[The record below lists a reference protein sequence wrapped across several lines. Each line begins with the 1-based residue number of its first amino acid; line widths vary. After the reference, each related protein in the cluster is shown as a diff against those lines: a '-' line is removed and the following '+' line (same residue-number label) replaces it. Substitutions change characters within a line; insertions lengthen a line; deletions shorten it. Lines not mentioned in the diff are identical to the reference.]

1 MSVLRWVHNR
11 FFSSFDGGWR
21 NSAQLYQQKVR
32 ETLSARLIAAVPG
45 CERGLVVITENGDR
59 TYFFRNKLE
68 TWEKIPQYIKS
79 AACISTE
86 CHISPS
92 GYLLISRTLCTDCTS
107 KTVDTYGLGEFCR
120 SGTKVDDLFV
130 LHVQIWDVA
139 SVRMLA
145 AALTLSLGR
154 ISALRQASEMLIV
167 WPERT
172 RSKWLEL
179 SPTVFRVRVISN
191 INY

>member
-1 MSVLRWVHNR
+1 MRRRSNVGFVCLVEDVRATLGPQS
-11 FFSSFDGGWR
+11 FFLVVRRRLTQLG
-21 NSAQLYQQKVR
+21 SA
-32 ETLSARLIAAVPG
+32 LSAESQGNALCTAHRRCPRMRARIG
-45 CERGLVVITENGDR
+45 CDHGKWRSDI
-59 TYFFRNKLE
+59 FFRNKLE

-167 WPERT
+167 
-172 RSKWLEL
+172 
-179 SPTVFRVRVISN
+179 
-191 INY
+191 